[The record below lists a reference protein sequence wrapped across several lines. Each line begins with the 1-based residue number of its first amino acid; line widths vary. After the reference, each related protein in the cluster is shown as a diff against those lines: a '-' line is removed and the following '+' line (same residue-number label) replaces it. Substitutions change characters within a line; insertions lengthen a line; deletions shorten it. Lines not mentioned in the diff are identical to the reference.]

1 MNSLQKLHVNDDG
14 NLVSTSTQPSSTRRA
29 RAVALKV
36 IDAPV
41 SHLEEMGRQFSFY
54 NHTIAA
60 IPRTFR
66 RYRAETVRLLAEVS
80 MGTGALAVI
89 GGTLMVISLLT
100 AAVGYEVGQ
109 QGATSLGRVGIGALS
124 GFISAFFNTREAIP
138 VIAGIALTATVGA
151 GFTAQLGAMRVS
163 EEIDAMETMS
173 IPSLPYLV
181 TTRVM
186 AGVIAVIPLYSVA
199 LFVGYAATQLV
210 TVYMVGEAKGTFWHY
225 FNVFLVPSDVIWSAV
240 KVLAMSVVVMCVHC
254 YHGYNASGGPA
265 GVGVAVGRAVRTSLI
280 SIMVIDLLI
289 GIAVYGGSAGA
300 VRVSG

>member
-1 MNSLQKLHVNDDG
+1 M
-14 NLVSTSTQPSSTRRA
+14 
-29 RAVALKV
+29 
-36 IDAPV
+36 
-41 SHLEEMGRQFSFY
+41 EEMGRQLHFY
-54 NHTIAA
+54 THAVTS

-66 RYRAETVRLLAEVS
+66 RYRKETIRLLAEVS

-89 GGTLMVISLLT
+89 GGTLVVISLLT
-100 AAVGYEVGQ
+100 TAVGYEVGQ
-109 QGATSLGRVGIGALS
+109 QGVTSLGRIGIGALS

-181 TTRVM
+181 TTRVT
-186 AGVIAVIPLYSVA
+186 AGVIAVIPLYCVA
-199 LFVGYAATQLV
+199 LFVGYVATQLV
-210 TVYMVGEAKGTFWHY
+210 TEYLGEASGTYQHY
-225 FNVFLVPSDVIWSAV
+225 FNVFLVPSDVAWSGV

-254 YHGYNASGGPA
+254 YHGYNAKGGPA

-280 SIMVIDLLI
+280 AIMVIDLLV

-300 VRVSG
+300 VKVSG

>member
-1 MNSLQKLHVNDDG
+1 MKTIAVPG
-14 NLVSTSTQPSSTRRA
+14 NY
-29 RAVALKV
+29 
-36 IDAPV
+36 
-41 SHLEEMGRQFSFY
+41 LEEMGRQFSFY
-54 NHTIAA
+54 RHTITA
-60 IPRTFR
+60 IPRTLR

-80 MGTGALAVI
+80 MGSGALAVI
-89 GGTLMVISLLT
+89 VGTLGVISMLT
-100 AAVGYEVGQ
+100 AAVGYEVGL
-109 QGATSLGRVGIGALS
+109 QGSSSLGRIGLGALS

-199 LFVGYAATQLV
+199 LFVGYASTQFV
-210 TVYMVGEAKGTFWHY
+210 TVFILGEAEGTFQHY

-240 KVLAMSVVVMCVHC
+240 KVLAMSIVVMCVHC
-254 YHGYNASGGPA
+254 YHGYNARGGPA

-289 GIAVYGGSAGA
+289 GIAVYGGTSGV